1 MEESPPVGMAPD
13 EGVPNPFGRERGR
26 HRQVAPREAL
36 GETEKVGGYALLL
49 AREHRAG
56 ASEAGGHLVEDQQH
70 VVPPREIGHAPQE
83 AGRMH
88 VDAGSR
94 LHERLHDDRGD

>member
-1 MEESPPVGMAPD
+1 MG
-13 EGVPNPFGRERGR
+13 
-26 HRQVAPREAL
+26 
-36 GETEKVGGYALLL
+36 TL
-49 AREHRAG
+49 ARLAVAALTAIALEGCAG
-56 ASEAGGHLVEDQQH
+56 PDVMDYSQT
-70 VVPPREIGHAPQE
+70 PMPREIGHAPQE